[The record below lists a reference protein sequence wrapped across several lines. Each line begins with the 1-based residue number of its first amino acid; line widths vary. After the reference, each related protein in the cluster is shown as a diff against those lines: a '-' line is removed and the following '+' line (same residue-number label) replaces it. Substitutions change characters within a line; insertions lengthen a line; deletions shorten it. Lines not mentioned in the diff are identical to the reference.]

1 MQRTLDPLIRR
12 ICDPVAGRAGTE
24 SATGTTLYLT
34 HKQQM
39 KHRALL
45 PILLLLL
52 LQASYIHAGTMDSLA
67 KTGREHPGKSA
78 VYVLEKGEESLLTRA
93 WLTRSAVKTIDVQ
106 YFIWSTDN
114 IGTLASESLLSAAER
129 GVRVR
134 VIVDDLL
141 IDAEPETLLSLD
153 ANPNIEIKIYNPVH
167 SVGRGFLSRLWHLI
181 TDFRG
186 SNQRMH
192 DKVVIYDQT
201 LAITG
206 GRNMADEYYD
216 YDHAYNFRDRDV
228 MVAGSVLPEIQQSFD
243 AFWQSPLAVSLDR
256 LLADEKKRVTADQVL
271 RYTDWLHQY
280 AKNPANF
287 APEVRDAITDMG
299 KRFDD
304 IVAMMQWTDVEYIS
318 DIPGK
323 NSNTDELDGGGRT
336 TSSLINL
343 LSEAKHQ
350 VLIESPYLI
359 MPEGGFE
366 FFSQLLAKG
375 VDIAIVTNSLAST
388 DNLQAYSGY
397 QNQKQRLLDLGIRI
411 YEFKPKPGIYRQ
423 LIDRHEALGKD
434 VPIFALHAKS
444 LVIDDRVTYIGTFN
458 FDPRS
463 ANLNTEVGLVIRDER
478 VAQQVADAIRRDMAP
493 ENSWQATVSDEQ
505 QDVSFSKRL
514 KVNLWGLLPLEP
526 IL

>member
-1 MQRTLDPLIRR
+1 
-12 ICDPVAGRAGTE
+12 
-24 SATGTTLYLT
+24 
-34 HKQQM
+34 M
-39 KHRALL
+39 KHSALL
-45 PILLLLL
+45 HTLLLLL
-52 LQASYIHAGTMDSLA
+52 LHASYINAGTMDRLA
-67 KTGREHPGKSA
+67 ESGREHPGKSA

-93 WLTRSAVKTIDVQ
+93 WLTQTAAQAIDVQ

-141 IDAEPETLLSLD
+141 IDAEPETLLSLN
-153 ANPNIEIKIYNPVH
+153 AHPNIQIKIYNPLH
-167 SVGRGFLSRLWHLI
+167 SVGRGFLSQLWHLI

-228 MVAGSVLPEIQQSFD
+228 MVAGAVLPEIQQSFD
-243 AFWQSPLAVSLDR
+243 AFWQSPLSVPLDN
-256 LLADEKKRVTADQVL
+256 LLADEKQRLTQDQVH
-271 RYTDWLHQY
+271 RFTDWLHQY
-280 AKNPANF
+280 AQNPENF

-299 KRFDD
+299 RRFDN
-304 IVAMMQWTDVEYIS
+304 IITMMRWTSVEYLR

-323 NSNTDELDGGGRT
+323 NSSTDGLDGGGQT
-336 TSSLINL
+336 TTSLINL
-343 LSEAKHQ
+343 LLEAQHQ
-350 VLIESPYLI
+350 ILIESPYLI

-366 FFSQLLAKG
+366 FFSALVAKG
-375 VDIAIVTNSLAST
+375 IDIAIVTNSLAST

-397 QNQKQRLLDLGIRI
+397 EKQKQRLLDLGIKI
-411 YEFKPKPGIYRQ
+411 FEFKPRPGIYRH
-423 LIDRHEALGKD
+423 LIDRHESLGKE

-444 LVIDDRVTYIGTFN
+444 LVIDDQVTYIGTFN

-478 VAQQVADAIRRDMAP
+478 IAQQVAQAIHQDMAP
-493 ENSWQATVSDEQ
+493 ENSWQASVSDQHQE
-505 QDVSFSKRL
+505 VGLSKKL